1 VSLVVVPKGPELRLK
16 GSLNRENLQG
26 ILMIV
31 VEKRKVWEWEVPD
44 LSWLPPVVEP
54 NPPEI

>member
-1 VSLVVVPKGPELRLK
+1 MPLVVVSRGPVLILK
-16 GSLNRENLQG
+16 GSSDRENLQG
-26 ILMIV
+26 ILMIGTG
-31 VEKRKVWEWEVPD
+31 KQKVWEWEAPD